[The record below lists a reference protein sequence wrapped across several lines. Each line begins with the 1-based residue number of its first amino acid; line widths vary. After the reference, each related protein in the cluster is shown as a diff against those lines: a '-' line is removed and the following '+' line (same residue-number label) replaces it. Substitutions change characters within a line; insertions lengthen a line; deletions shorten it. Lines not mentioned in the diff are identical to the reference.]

1 MHSFFTVHIH
11 QRLPLMAD
19 NEFHLLRQG
28 CKKHKFL
35 SVINEEKAKKKKPKK
50 KVTCKMLSKNK
61 KEKTRTVHLVL
72 LSAYPLNS
80 IPSTWACWAALN
92 LQFKTVKHIK
102 KKEHQQEKFTDT

>member
-1 MHSFFTVHIH
+1 
-11 QRLPLMAD
+11 
-19 NEFHLLRQG
+19 
-28 CKKHKFL
+28 
-35 SVINEEKAKKKKPKK
+35 
-50 KVTCKMLSKNK
+50 MLSKNK

-102 KKEHQQEKFTDT
+102 KKEHQQEKFTDTWYLYQKFWFSKQKQGEESSN